1 MDRFQDGSGVLAQG
15 GAVAAP
21 PSPAAAGKTRWLSQ
35 AQCFCVIEASWI

>member
-21 PSPAAAGKTRWLSQ
+21 PSPAAA
-35 AQCFCVIEASWI
+35 